1 MKISECGSVAD
12 KTRIETCKL
21 LRVLCARLKDVI
33 ETINDIEKTLYN
45 EEYED
50 D

>member
-1 MKISECGSVAD
+1 MKNTEYGSMAD

-21 LRVLCARLKDVI
+21 LKVLCSQLEDVI
-33 ETINDIEKTLYN
+33 ETISNIEQTLYN